1 MYLMRRKKTRKS
13 KLSLC
18 MMSEYVLSISMYVP
32 LLTFQKETQ
41 TDHTCFPL
49 SCQKAK
55 IFATRWRYNALMP
68 CDLEEIRLKPNKL
81 AMVALCQPQWCCYI
95 PSIGST
101 RYIILRYVWEGKN
114 QTNISGKSVLK
125 MEKSSQYRIDLA
137 QTERSTT
144 K

>member
-1 MYLMRRKKTRKS
+1 MHRKKTRKS

-32 LLTFQKETQ
+32 LLTFQKESQ

-81 AMVALCQPQWCCYI
+81 AMVALCQPQ
-95 PSIGST
+95 
-101 RYIILRYVWEGKN
+101 
-114 QTNISGKSVLK
+114 
-125 MEKSSQYRIDLA
+125 
-137 QTERSTT
+137 
-144 K
+144 

>member
-1 MYLMRRKKTRKS
+1 MLVLSSKNSHSTNFFIHFRKIICSIPKKILYLLPMYLMRRKKTRKS

-81 AMVALCQPQWCCYI
+81 AMVALCQPQ
-95 PSIGST
+95 
-101 RYIILRYVWEGKN
+101 
-114 QTNISGKSVLK
+114 
-125 MEKSSQYRIDLA
+125 
-137 QTERSTT
+137 
-144 K
+144 